1 MEEGL
6 SYRRRG
12 LVTGG
17 GAYSKEEG
25 LSYRRRGLLRGGL
38 TPGGSRSLIRYSLSL
53 NQFRA
58 ISASNFN

>member
-17 GAYSKEEG
+17 G
-25 LSYRRRGLLRGGL
+25 LTQRRRGLVIGGGAYL
-38 TPGGSRSLIRYSLSL
+38 EGDLLQEDPGH
-53 NQFRA
+53 
-58 ISASNFN
+58 